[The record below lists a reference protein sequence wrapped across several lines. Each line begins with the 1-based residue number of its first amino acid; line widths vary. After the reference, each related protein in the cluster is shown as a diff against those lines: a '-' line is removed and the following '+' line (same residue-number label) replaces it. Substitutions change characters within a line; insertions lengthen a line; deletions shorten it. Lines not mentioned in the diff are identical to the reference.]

1 MDIHYQPNQTN
12 QTNLTNLTKYM
23 FRQRTLELLYF
34 VKNFDKIF
42 ETNDFYN
49 SDANDNDYDYDDI
62 NNNNNNNN
70 NSAKQQNKH
79 NQMITMKKTLSE
91 FITVIKMYIKAQTE
105 LSEEDT
111 DFMSTLCDDILV
123 AHNTLGKP
131 TSNMYCGLRQHSQGR
146 ERSYNC
152 QVPLDYNYNNDTP
165 PPLGRHSLLRQYAQ
179 QLNTPHRPVLTR
191 AHTSP
196 SQREVINIV
205 SANSYSDEDLAGLNG
220 EEEA

>member
-1 MDIHYQPNQTN
+1 
-12 QTNLTNLTKYM
+12 M
-23 FRQRTLELLYF
+23 FRQRTLELLY
-34 VKNFDKIF
+34 VAKNFDKIF

-49 SDANDNDYDYDDI
+49 SNLNDYDDI
-62 NNNNNNNN
+62 NNTGINNH
-70 NSAKQQNKH
+70 SIKQQNKH
-79 NQMITMKKTLSE
+79 NQMLTMKKSLSE
-91 FITVIKMYIKAQTE
+91 FITIIKMYIRANADTDTDTN
-105 LSEEDT
+105 EEDT
-111 DFMSTLCDDILV
+111 DFMNTLCDDILV

-152 QVPLDYNYNNDTP
+152 QVPLDYNNDTP
-165 PPLGRHSLLRQYAQ
+165 PPLGRPSLLRQYAQ
-179 QLNTPHRPVLTR
+179 INTPSRPVLTR

-220 EEEA
+220 EEEE